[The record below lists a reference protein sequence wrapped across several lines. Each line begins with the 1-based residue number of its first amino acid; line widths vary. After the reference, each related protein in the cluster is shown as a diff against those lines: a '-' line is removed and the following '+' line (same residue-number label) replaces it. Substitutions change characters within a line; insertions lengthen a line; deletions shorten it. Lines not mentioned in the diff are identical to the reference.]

1 MILCFVQENNNTLT
15 QFGANSFT
23 QLLMVNFKND
33 INSTIYS
40 SYFLI
45 INLCPFNYRKIFIE
59 ILQN

>member
-1 MILCFVQENNNTLT
+1 MILYFVQENNNTLT

-23 QLLMVNFKND
+23 QLLMVNFKNY

-40 SYFLI
+40 GYFLI
-45 INLCPFNYRKIFIE
+45 INLYSFNYRKIFME